1 MLGRVESGSSSW
13 VFFRLKFIERLQFS
27 FPRITNITW
36 INLWAP
42 LCGLSIVCRWE
53 NRVQLPFESLSYL
66 QIDKQSKQ
74 KKALIDIESKKKN
87 PIQGTFKL
95 YNLIIYI
102 ICIIKLTWLF
112 RTQWRRKIRRP
123 LNRKKKCFSDQF
135 RFVIVTR
142 VPILNFF
149 FRSPKEQ
156 QRVSDYFLTCKNLID
171 SGIAFF
177 LFFLLLFSFVCVTLT
192 NIPSTPYEL

>member
-1 MLGRVESGSSSW
+1 MLGRVESSSSSW

-27 FPRITNITW
+27 YPRITNITW

-53 NRVQLPFESLSYL
+53 NRVHLPFESLSYL

-87 PIQGTFKL
+87 PIQGTFKFC
-95 YNLIIYI
+95 NLIIYI

-123 LNRKKKCFSDQF
+123 LNKKKNVFQTN
-135 RFVIVTR
+135 FVLWLQLGYLYWI
-142 VPILNFF
+142 FF
-149 FRSPKEQ
+149 FEVLKNNKEYQ
-156 QRVSDYFLTCKNLID
+156 IISWLVRIS
-171 SGIAFF
+171 
-177 LFFLLLFSFVCVTLT
+177 
-192 NIPSTPYEL
+192 